1 MQATVPLQPAPVASA
16 PRNGRGMSVEDC
28 QLLAAL
34 PIAAGVVHLDEEG
47 ELGLDAWNPKFIETI
62 TGGQLHLDARAIL
75 KAAAG
80 GPIGAF
86 LKAYLADPA
95 NAPDEMERQD
105 GSGVHRRYFRLKA
118 APLGGAG
125 AMRRCLLSLV
135 EETQEKRTQEHL
147 RNQMLQCS
155 LTGLPN
161 RLAFTDAIEAVAGDK
176 ARADGYAIL
185 LVDLLRFSRINQSMG
200 SVVGDELLISF
211 ASRLVGGLRDGDM
224 LARVGGNEF
233 GILFSVK
240 GGAGDAVRAAER
252 IARLIEE
259 PFTLSDLDIR
269 VDGAIGIALLSHGE
283 DGEELFRN
291 AQFAV
296 KQAKLAGKPTI
307 YEPEQAVAAR
317 RRFSIETE
325 LRRALE
331 RDELDL
337 AYQPLIEL
345 KTGRVTGFEALAR
358 WNHAERGEIGP
369 SEFIP
374 VAEESGLILELGRWA
389 MDKAAR
395 TLSGWDNAE
404 GQVLPI
410 NLSVNLSA
418 IQVARDN
425 VSEMVGTTLR
435 THKIG
440 GERLTIELT
449 ESAIVQDPARATKVF
464 EAIKGLDANLAMD
477 DFGTG
482 YSSLAYLQRLPI
494 DLLKIDQRFIKG
506 MLSDRDSIA
515 IVRAILGLADA
526 LGMKTTAEGIES
538 VELATTLAGLGCA
551 HGQGFHFSKAVDAKR
566 ALAYWRA
573 REEKALREGT
583 IAASPIGRVRHGRA

>member
-1 MQATVPLQPAPVASA
+1 MPLQLAPSSPRRAMPAADS
-16 PRNGRGMSVEDC
+16 E
-28 QLLAAL
+28 LLRAL
-34 PIAAGVVHLDEEG
+34 PIAAAVVSLDGEG
-47 ELGLDAWNPKFIETI
+47 EMALDAWNARFIETI
-62 TGGQLHLDARAIL
+62 TGGQKHLDARPIIRA
-75 KAAAG
+75 AAAG
-80 GPIGAF
+80 PLGTFI
-86 LKAYLADPA
+86 KTYLNDPA
-95 NAPDEMERQD
+95 NAPSETERQD
-105 GSGVHRRYFRLKA
+105 GSGVHMRYFRLKL
-118 APLGGAG
+118 APLAASEGA
-125 AMRRCLLSLV
+125 RSRCLLSLV
-135 EETQEKRTQEHL
+135 EETQQRRAQEHL
-147 RNQMLQCS
+147 KTQMLQCS

-161 RLAFTDAIEAVAGDK
+161 RLAFTDAIEAVAGDE
-176 ARADGYAIL
+176 ARAEGYAIL

-200 SVVGDELLISF
+200 SVVGDELLISV

-233 GILFSVK
+233 GILYSVK
-240 GGAGDAVRAAER
+240 GGASDALAAAQR

-269 VDGAIGIALLSHGE
+269 VDGAIGIALLHHGE

-291 AQFAV
+291 AQFAI
-296 KQAKLAGKPTI
+296 KQAKAAGTPTI

-358 WNHAERGEIGP
+358 WTHEDRGEIGP
-369 SEFIP
+369 AEFIP

-395 TLSGWDNAE
+395 TLASWDNAE
-404 GQVLPI
+404 GQALPI

-425 VSEMVGTTLR
+425 VSEMVGSTLK
-435 THKIG
+435 THQIG

-449 ESAIVQDPARATKVF
+449 ESAIVQDPGRATRVF
-464 EAIKGLDANLAMD
+464 EQIKSLDANLAMD

-506 MLSDRDSIA
+506 MLSDDDSIA

-538 VELATTLAGLGCA
+538 GDLAETLTGLGCV

-573 REEKALREGT
+573 REEKALREGK
-583 IAASPIGRVRHGRA
+583 IDASPVMRVRHG

>member
-1 MQATVPLQPAPVASA
+1 MQVRALAPTADPGLFAPAMPGAD
-16 PRNGRGMSVEDC
+16 GE
-28 QLLAAL
+28 LLAAL
-34 PIAAGVVHLDEEG
+34 PIGAVLVGLRADRLWVEAWNALFLETVTGGRSE
-47 ELGLDAWNPKFIETI
+47 LDA
-62 TGGQLHLDARAIL
+62 AAIL
-75 KAAAG
+75 RAAAE
-80 GPIGAF
+80 GPIGDF
-86 LKAYLADPA
+86 LLAYLRTPGD
-95 NAPDEMERQD
+95 APDEMEREH
-105 GSGVHRRYFRLKA
+105 GSGVYRRHFRLKL
-118 APLGGAG
+118 APLSPDAHGP
-125 AMRRCLLSLV
+125 RCLMTLID
-135 EETQEKRTQEHL
+135 ETQERRHQQHL
-147 RNQMLQCS
+147 KDTMLQCS

-161 RLAFTDAIEAVAGDK
+161 RLAFTDLVETIVRDE
-176 ARADGYAIL
+176 ARAEGYAIL
-185 LVDLLRFSRINQSMG
+185 LIDLLRFSRINQSMG
-200 SVVGDELLISF
+200 AIVGDELLISF
-211 ASRLVGGLRDGDM
+211 ASRLVGGLREGDT

-233 GILFSVK
+233 AILCAIK
-240 GGAGDAVRAAER
+240 GGPTAAMAAADR
-252 IARLIEE
+252 VSQLIAE

-269 VDGAIGIALLSHGE
+269 IDGAVGIALVGDGE

-296 KQAKLAGKPTI
+296 KQAKKVGAPTI

-337 AYQPLIEL
+337 AYQPLVEL

-358 WNHAERGEIGP
+358 WTHAERGEIGP
-369 SEFIP
+369 AEFIP

-395 TLSGWDNAE
+395 TLSSWDGAE
-404 GQVLPI
+404 GQTLPI

-418 IQVARDN
+418 IQVARDD
-425 VSEMVGTTLR
+425 VSEMVGSTLR
-435 THKIG
+435 AHKLG

-449 ESAIVQDPARATKVF
+449 ESAIVQDPTRATRVF
-464 EAIKGLDANLAMD
+464 EAIKSLDANLAMD

-494 DLLKIDQRFIKG
+494 DLLKIDQRFITG
-506 MLSDRDSIA
+506 MLSDSDSIA

-538 VELATTLAGLGCA
+538 VELATTLATLGCV
-551 HGQGFHFSKAVDAKR
+551 HGQGFHFSRAVNSKQ

-573 REEKALREGT
+573 REEKALREGKIET
-583 IAASPIGRVRHGRA
+583 SPIQRIRRD